1 MGKPL
6 SMDLRDRVIEAI
18 DNGMSR
24 RAAALRYGV
33 SAASAIRWDIERR
46 ATGSYA
52 PKAQGGDKRSHRIE
66 AHAALIRA
74 AVEETP
80 DITLAELRAYLA
92 ERGVAASI
100 TALWRFFRRHG
111 ITRKKR
117 PVTPSNRIAQTS

>member
-46 ATGSYA
+46 TTGSYA
-52 PKAQGGDKRSHRIE
+52 PKPQGGDQRSHRIE
-66 AHAALIRA
+66 AHSALIHAAL
-74 AVEETP
+74 EETP
-80 DITLAELRAYLA
+80 DITLAELRAYLT

-100 TALWRFFRRHG
+100 TALWRFFKRHG

-117 PVTPSNRIAQTS
+117 PGMRSSKIVRTS

>member
-33 SAASAIRWDIERR
+33 SAASAIRWDIARR

-52 PKAQGGDKRSHRIE
+52 PKAQGGDQRSHRIE

-74 AVEETP
+74 ALEETP

-92 ERGVAASI
+92 QRGVAASI
-100 TALWRFFRRHG
+100 TALWRFFKRHG

-117 PVTPSNRIAQTS
+117 PGMRSSRIVQTS